1 MRVRVRGWVHV
12 RACAR
17 MRVSG
22 EDISARNEHRAIRGY
37 FVLRAVHGAH
47 SLLVEENT
55 SDGR

>member
-22 EDISARNEHRAIRGY
+22 EDISARNEHRGY
-37 FVLRAVHGAH
+37 SVLRAVHGAH

-55 SDGR
+55 SDGH